1 MLQIEIIYVD
11 IGRLSRSV
19 TSRVDFAEL
28 LLQIE
33 TFVVATAKVPVPF
46 AVVLV
51 VVIWHLA

>member
-1 MLQIEIIYVD
+1 MLQIEIIKVD

-33 TFVVATAKVPVPF
+33 MFVGAAAKVPVPF
-46 AVVLV
+46 AAVLGCES
-51 VVIWHLA
+51 